1 MLQIERLGLTPML
14 VQREL
19 RVMVRAESEAVSL
32 RTAWFMPDGPVEMQ
46 LGLR

>member
-1 MLQIERLGLTPML
+1 MLQIEPLGLTPML

-19 RVMVRAESEAVSL
+19 RVMIRAESEAVSL
-32 RTAWFMPDGPVEMQ
+32 MTAWFMPDGPVEMR